1 VVPGIASTALA
12 HLLDLGGRFDASMT
26 LLLSSRAFGHL
37 NRYLLSASD
46 ALF

>member
-1 VVPGIASTALA
+1 
-12 HLLDLGGRFDASMT
+12 MT
-26 LLLSSRAFGHL
+26 VLLSSRAFGHL